1 MDPFTDPGSICEDGT
16 GTIRTPIIELIK
28 STIGNPK
35 AFSSEQQSSI
45 SNSGKYKSFVASRNI
60 HSHSERLYNL
70 ENAVD
75 IIIEALFKGQQDN
88 AIVDDYS
95 NIEAIIGTIGD
106 ASDKADITRIQKE
119 WKTNDGF
126 KTLNK
131 LIYGGDTPSSENNV
145 IQTIIREL
153 TGADTK
159 VDNSDSFTTSTPVT
173 FIDTFKKFLETNHYS
188 SLGNVTAESL
198 NTKLIA
204 ADHIF
209 DLNTNGIS
217 YNSSSVLSYND
228 LKNRNIFYAKASG
241 DITGSTDSFV
251 KAYKFRAGIVYQF
264 YKTDDNKFGLVN
276 DYTEITLA
284 AGESIKIHGQNAEAY
299 ATITA
304 DGNGNLDITANH
316 VKTLVIPTGNTEVT
330 SGALYIK
337 EE

>member
-1 MDPFTDPGSICEDGT
+1 M
-16 GTIRTPIIELIK
+16 
-28 STIGNPK
+28 
-35 AFSSEQQSSI
+35 
-45 SNSGKYKSFVASRNI
+45 
-60 HSHSERLYNL
+60 
-70 ENAVD
+70 
-75 IIIEALFKGQQDN
+75 
-88 AIVDDYS
+88 
-95 NIEAIIGTIGD
+95 
-106 ASDKADITRIQKE
+106 
-119 WKTNDGF
+119 
-126 KTLNK
+126 
-131 LIYGGDTPSSENNV
+131 
-145 IQTIIREL
+145 
-153 TGADTK
+153 
-159 VDNSDSFTTSTPVT
+159 
-173 FIDTFKKFLETNHYS
+173 ETNHYS
-188 SLGNVTAESL
+188 SLDNVTAESL

-217 YNSSSVLSYND
+217 YNNGSVLSHND